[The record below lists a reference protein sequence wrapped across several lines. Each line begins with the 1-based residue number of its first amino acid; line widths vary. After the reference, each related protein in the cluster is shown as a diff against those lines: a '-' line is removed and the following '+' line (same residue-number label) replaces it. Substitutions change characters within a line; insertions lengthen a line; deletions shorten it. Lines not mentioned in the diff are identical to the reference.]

1 MRLIDADA
9 LYARFKKHYFDND
22 LVMRCAELEING
34 MPTVCDIE
42 QIKDE
47 IAKCIHDKPH
57 DEFEQG
63 VNIGLEDAIDIIDRC
78 TKGE

>member
-9 LYARFKKHYFDND
+9 LKEKIGREETWRIQLCKWIDFQ
-22 LVMRCAELEING
+22 
-34 MPTVCDIE
+34 PTVCDAFE
-42 QIKDE
+42 QIRDE

-63 VNIGLEDAIDIIDRC
+63 VNIGLEDAIDIIDKYK
-78 TKGE
+78 KGE